1 MSTIIYSNIIK
12 NSRQITNNAIPMSI
26 DTFGPYA
33 VLEGQESEHKKVSQ

>member
-1 MSTIIYSNIIK
+1 MS
-12 NSRQITNNAIPMSI
+12 NNAIPMSI